1 MPLNQDAASGSKLDR
16 TMVPYRVLPVAD
28 EWSEPYWEGAKS
40 HRLLI
45 QRCESCGYYNHP
57 PSFLCLGCKDR
68 NAPLAFQQVT
78 GEGAVYSWFIHHDTQ
93 VGGFED
99 RIPYM
104 VIAVELIEQPGLF
117 VVGNMLNCQYD
128 QVEMGMQVELVWE
141 TGSEDIEILQFQPAS
156 NKIGR

>member
-1 MPLNQDAASGSKLDR
+1 M
-16 TMVPYRVLPVAD
+16 
-28 EWSEPYWEGAKS
+28 
-40 HRLLI
+40 
-45 QRCESCGYYNHP
+45 
-57 PSFLCLGCKDR
+57 
-68 NAPLAFQQVT
+68 
-78 GEGAVYSWFIHHDTQ
+78 YSWFIHHDTQ

-141 TGSEDIEILQFQPAS
+141 TGSEDIEIPQFQPAS